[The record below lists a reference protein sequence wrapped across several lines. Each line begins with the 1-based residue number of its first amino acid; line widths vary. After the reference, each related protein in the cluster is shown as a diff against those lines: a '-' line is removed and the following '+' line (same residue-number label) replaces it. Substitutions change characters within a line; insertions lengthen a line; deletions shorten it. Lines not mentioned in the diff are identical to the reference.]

1 MECPSCGSSKNWAQ
15 CAECGLICC
24 DDCGYSEIGKR
35 SGDSGC
41 PLCEAT
47 GGIGDLNPL
56 IVDQ

>member
-1 MECPSCGSSKNWAQ
+1 KNWAQ

-24 DDCGYSEIGKR
+24 EGCGYSEIGKR